1 MKYWFFDGNDV
12 IGPFTPRELAARAD
26 FSVASSL
33 VCPENFS
40 EDGDSWKTAASFT
53 DFGPDALSSGSAVSG
68 DAAPAGPEPEASPD
82 EETALFDKEM
92 DTFLKNPSILA
103 GTAAP
108 APEGP
113 ALEIPKKPA
122 KPGPIEDYFNN
133 INGEDL
139 GDILGIPDP
148 NENSDMNLPRVV
160 DGHFEHTTPPT
171 DKEIDFVEDEP
182 EEDEAAEEEASA
194 EETPEPPQEEETPA
208 APSAPVPP
216 AEQPLPEIKPVKRED
231 PVLSVPISA
240 AEEEDL
246 CVVLPGKSAAE
257 EAPADVPAEPE
268 QPLPPQEE
276 TPAGPTDSPAPAA
289 VQPAAPEEKEPEQAA
304 AVEEESPATVDE
316 EAAPAEA
323 ENSHAEPE
331 TEPSAQETQDEL
343 REKQPVCGPAPLEE
357 ETLSTCT
364 LPLIG
369 ERENAVSL
377 PTVPEDGAPF
387 VPPESALPDFAPQE
401 EKTPAEQE
409 AAVPEEKSSA
419 PEMSAPAEP
428 SVPAEPEELVPASGP
443 AEAAG
448 EEDPKTQTVRD
459 ILRGELSLPPRP
471 EELKEPLKT
480 VPVEPSLNQVKTKL
494 KQTPEIEQFL
504 TTQSQIVRRS
514 RNRKANLMLWV
525 LAALL
530 AVGVIFMS
538 LRYLGRPAAEPE
550 TPARE
555 AEKTVS
561 VPRVDS
567 PARASSAAPAVP
579 ASSRS
584 ALETPVP
591 PPAPLS
597 ASDKALAAVQ
607 NHQLPG
613 GKGTVASYFDRIYK
627 TQLAQGYT
635 GDWSAEA
642 LHKNTYIVKYRL
654 SKTRMEPI
662 VYVFQADAARGKLT
676 GALNN
681 VALDLVGKI

>member
-26 FSVASSL
+26 FSVDSSL

-40 EDGDSWKTAASFT
+40 EDGDSWKPAVSFA
-53 DFGPDALSSGSAVSG
+53 DFGPDALPSGSAVSG
-68 DAAPAGPEPEASPD
+68 AAAPAVPEPEASSDD
-82 EETALFDKEM
+82 EAALFDKEM

-148 NENSDMNLPRVV
+148 NENSDMNLPLVV
-160 DGHFEHTTPPT
+160 DGHFERTAPPA
-171 DKEIDFVEDEP
+171 DKEIDFGEDEP
-182 EEDEAAEEEASA
+182 EEDEAEPEQPSPPRGENSPASR
-194 EETPEPPQEEETPA
+194 PA
-208 APSAPVPP
+208 PIPP
-216 AEQPLPEIKPVKRED
+216 AEQPLPELKTVKRED

-240 AEEEDL
+240 AEEEL

-257 EAPADVPAEPE
+257 ELPAEQDP
-268 QPLPPQEE
+268 PLPPQEAE
-276 TPAGPTDSPAPAA
+276 TPALQSS
-289 VQPAAPEEKEPEQAA
+289 APEEKETSQAA
-304 AVEEESPATVDE
+304 SAEKEFPAAAPDGDT
-316 EAAPAEA
+316 APAEE
-323 ENSHAEPE
+323 ENSQTEPE
-331 TEPSAQETQDEL
+331 PSVQDQPREEPP
-343 REKQPVCGPAPLEE
+343 PVCSPVPLEE
-357 ETLSTCT
+357 ETLSICT
-364 LPLIG
+364 LPVIG
-369 ERENAVSL
+369 ERENASL
-377 PTVPEDGAPF
+377 PAIPEDGAP
-387 VPPESALPDFAPQE
+387 VPPEPAPADFAPQRE
-401 EKTPAEQE
+401 ASPAEQE
-409 AAVPEEKSSA
+409 TAAPEEKPSA
-419 PEMSAPAEP
+419 PETSAH
-428 SVPAEPEELVPASGP
+428 AEPEELAPA
-443 AEAAG
+443 AEAASELPAAAE
-448 EEDPKTQTVRD
+448 EEDLKAQTVRN
-459 ILRGELSLPPRP
+459 ILRGKLSLPPGP

-494 KQTPEIEQFL
+494 KQTPEIERFL
-504 TTQSQIVRRS
+504 DTQSRVLRRS
-514 RNRKANLMLWV
+514 RNKKAGFMLWV

-538 LRYLGRPAAEPE
+538 LRYLGRPEAESE
-550 TPARE
+550 DTVRE
-555 AEKTVS
+555 AGKTVS
-561 VPRVDS
+561 VSRESVA
-567 PARASSAAPAVP
+567 PARTVSFAAPAVP
-579 ASSRS
+579 AAARS
-584 ALETPVP
+584 ALETPAP
-591 PPAPLS
+591 PPAPPT
-597 ASDKALAAVQ
+597 AADKALAAVQ

-654 SKTRMEPI
+654 SKTRMEPV
-662 VYVFQADAARGKLT
+662 VYVFQADAVRGKLT

-681 VALDLVGKI
+681 AALDLVGKI

>member
-12 IGPFTPRELAARAD
+12 VGPFTPQELAARAD

-68 DAAPAGPEPEASPD
+68 DAAEPAAPEPDASSD
-82 EETALFDKEM
+82 EEAALFDKEM

-160 DGHFEHTTPPT
+160 DGHFEHTASPS
-171 DKEIDFVEDEP
+171 DKEIDSVEDDVD
-182 EEDEAAEEEASA
+182 EDEAAAEEAPEPPLPPQQ
-194 EETPEPPQEEETPA
+194 EETPPASPLAPAPP
-208 APSAPVPP
+208 VK
-216 AEQPLPEIKPVKRED
+216 QPLPEMNAVKRED

-240 AEEEDL
+240 AEEEL

-257 EAPADVPAEPE
+257 AAPADIPAAPEP
-268 QPLPPQEE
+268 PLPPQKEE
-276 TPAGPTDSPAPAA
+276 LPAA
-289 VQPAAPEEKEPEQAA
+289 PVPPAAPEEKE
-304 AVEEESPATVDE
+304 
-316 EAAPAEA
+316 AAPAAAAPEESAAADSDGETVPAEEA
-323 ENSHAEPE
+323 NAQTAPE
-331 TEPSAQETQDEL
+331 TEPSAQEAQGEP
-343 REKQPVCGPAPLEE
+343 REEKTVCSSAPLEE
-357 ETLSTCT
+357 EKLSTCT

-377 PTVPEDGAPF
+377 PTMPEDGVPF
-387 VPPESALPDFAPQE
+387 VPPEPAAADFAPQE
-401 EKTPAEQE
+401 KETPAEQ
-409 AAVPEEKSSA
+409 AVATAEEKPSEPEISA
-419 PEMSAPAEP
+419 PEEP
-428 SVPAEPEELVPASGP
+428 SAPAEPEELVPASGP
-443 AEAAG
+443 AEAAE

-459 ILRGELSLPPRP
+459 ILRGELSLPPGP

-538 LRYLGRPAAEPE
+538 LRYLGRPTAEPE
-550 TPARE
+550 NPARE

-561 VPRVDS
+561 VPRDIS

-579 ASSRS
+579 AASRS

-627 TQLAQGYT
+627 TQLTQGYT